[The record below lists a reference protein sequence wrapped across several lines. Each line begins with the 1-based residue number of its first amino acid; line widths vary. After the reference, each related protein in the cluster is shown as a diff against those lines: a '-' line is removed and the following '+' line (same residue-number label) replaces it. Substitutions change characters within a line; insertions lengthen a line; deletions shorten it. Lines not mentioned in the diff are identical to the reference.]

1 MRVKWV
7 CGPPM
12 GRTLYIER
20 KVEILGRM
28 MG

>member
-12 GRTLYIER
+12 GRILYIER
-20 KVEILGRM
+20 KVEIPGRM